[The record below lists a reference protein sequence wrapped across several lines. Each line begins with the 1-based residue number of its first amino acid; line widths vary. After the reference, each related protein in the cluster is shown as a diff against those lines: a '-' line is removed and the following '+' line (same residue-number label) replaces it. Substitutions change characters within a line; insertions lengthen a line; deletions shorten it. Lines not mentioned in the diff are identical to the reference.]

1 MDREAGSLTVQQTLE
16 RAGRHPRFGTPKTA
30 RSRRTVPLPAELV
43 ALLRAW
49 KAQQNQERLLLGPAY
64 RDYGLVFTLP
74 DGGPID
80 HHNLSRRDFARLTAQ
95 AGLPRIRFHDLRH
108 ASATALLAA
117 GTHLKVVSERLG
129 HASISVTGDI
139 YSHVIPTLQ
148 REAAATIGRI
158 LASGEVW

>member
-1 MDREAGSLTVQQTLE
+1 VQQTLE

-64 RDYGLVFTLP
+64 RDYGLVFPLP

-80 HHNLSRRDFARLTAQ
+80 YHNLSRRDFARLTAQ

-108 ASATALLAA
+108 AHASLLLGANV
-117 GTHLKVVSERLG
+117 HPKVVSERLG
-129 HASISVTGDI
+129 HASIGITLDL
-139 YSHVIPTLQ
+139 YSHVAAPLQ
-148 REAAATIGRI
+148 RDAAATIGRI
-158 LASGEVW
+158 LASGKIW